1 MKIAFFSTKPFD
13 RRFFDKANRDGDHEL
28 HFLESR
34 LSPETVELA
43 RGYPCVCVFVND
55 QVDAEVIRH
64 LEAGGTR
71 FIALRCAGFNNVD
84 LRALAESKLRLV
96 HVPAYSPHA
105 VAEHAVALILG
116 LDRHL
121 PRAFNRVREGNFSL
135 SGLEGFDLHGKT
147 VGVIGT
153 GRIGATF
160 ARIMKH
166 GFGCRVVAHDPYP
179 SDECREMG
187 VEYVELGDLFA
198 ASDIISLHCPLT
210 PQTHHLIN
218 GEAVA
223 EMKPGVMLVNTSRG
237 AVIDTPA
244 VIEGLKSEKIGALAI
259 DVYEQEG
266 DLFFED
272 LSDQVIQDDVFE
284 RLLTF
289 PNVLVTGHQGFF
301 TEEALTAIAEETLE
315 NVSCLESGEP
325 CKKEIIPE
333 RVLAG

>member
-1 MKIAFFSTKPFD
+1 MKIALFSTKPFD
-13 RRFFDKANRDGDHEL
+13 RRFFERANGKGRHEI

-34 LSPETVELA
+34 LSPETVALA
-43 RGYPCVCVFVND
+43 RSYPCVCVFVND
-55 QVDAEVIRH
+55 RVDAEVISR
-64 LEAGGTR
+64 LESGGTR

-84 LRALAESKLRLV
+84 LHALARAKLKLV

-105 VAEHAVALILG
+105 VAEHAAALVLG
-116 LDRHL
+116 LNRHL
-121 PRAFNRVREGNFSL
+121 PRAYNRVREGNFSL
-135 SGLEGFDLHGKT
+135 SGLEGFNLFGKT

-166 GFGCRVVAHDPYP
+166 GFGCRVIAFDLYINE
-179 SDECREMG
+179 ECREMG
-187 VEYVELGDLFA
+187 VEYLSLHELYA
-198 ASDIISLHCPLT
+198 VSDVISVHCPLN
-210 PQTHHLIN
+210 PKTHHLIN

-223 EMKPGVMLVNTSRG
+223 RMKCGVMLINTSRG
-237 AVIDTPA
+237 AVIDTLA
-244 VIEGLKSEKIGALAI
+244 VIEGLKSGRVGSLGI

-284 RLLTF
+284 RLITF

-301 TEEALTAIAEETLE
+301 TEEALTAIAEETLD
-315 NVSCLESGEP
+315 NINCLEAGGK
-325 CKKEIIPE
+325 CANEIVPE